1 MKKTTVGIL
10 AALAAVSMA
19 GTANAQ
25 MGPTSPFAI
34 EARAG
39 LAFPIDFEGV
49 ETGLTFGGDVIFQAT
64 PMFGI
69 YAGYNFAT
77 FGIDDEAFEGEE
89 FDEDVDVNIE
99 VKGLRAGVRANL
111 PLATAGASPFAFG
124 GLVYQSLGFNVS
136 DGESEG
142 SLSSDE
148 ELGFELG
155 AGVEIPLGSR
165 LSFTPA
171 VSYVK
176 IEDAKAVKAD
186 VGLKIRF

>member
-1 MKKTTVGIL
+1 MKKSTVGIL

-19 GTANAQ
+19 GTASAQ
-25 MGPTSPFAI
+25 MAPTSPFAI
-34 EARAG
+34 EVRGG
-39 LAFPIDFEGV
+39 LAFPIDLEGV

-77 FGIDDEAFEGEE
+77 FAIDDEEFEEE
-89 FDEDVDVNIE
+89 ELEDVEADIE
-99 VKGLRAGVRANL
+99 VKGFRAGVRANL

-124 GLVYQSLGFNVS
+124 GLVYQSFGFSVS
-136 DGESEG
+136 DGETEG
-142 SLSSDE
+142 SFSGDE
-148 ELGFELG
+148 ELGFEVG
-155 AGVEIPLGSR
+155 AGVEIPLGTR